1 MFSSLPKIG
10 VVAFVLTV
18 LSLPVTAQT
27 APRAAKTKIPSL
39 ASLLGSWQ
47 GMTRMQRADE
57 PMFTFTL
64 KPKGVW
70 TDLTFG
76 EKYAKNAKYRYDA
89 KSGTLVLLSAAGNPL
104 YRLVW
109 TAANQGEKERL
120 VEKVKAEELY
130 RAMVCYRYKPS

>member
-1 MFSSLPKIG
+1 MLSLLPKIG
-10 VVAFVLTV
+10 VLTV
-18 LSLPVTAQT
+18 VLAGFSPPVAAQT
-27 APRAAKTKIPSL
+27 SKPAAKTKTPAL

-109 TAANQGEKERL
+109 TAASQGKKERL